1 MAWTYVEPAHFKKDY
16 FPDVLGPKGS
26 CEKDKVQYSH
36 RAEHGAAAGAPPE
49 SASDE
54 DSAGR
59 ERRRHLRRRRERRRR
74 ELRRRRKRRPF
85 RFSAGARSAG
95 AASEG
100 PCGSRRARGAGRAKS
115 ERDAGGDGVATVV
128 DSPSVHLI
136 RHRP

>member
-26 CEKDKVQYSH
+26 CEKDKVQYTAPSTAPPPA
-36 RAEHGAAAGAPPE
+36 RRQSLPRTRTAPDASDGATCDGAARDGA
-49 SASDE
+49 AS
-54 DSAGR
+54 
-59 ERRRHLRRRRERRRR
+59 
-74 ELRRRRKRRPF
+74 
-85 RFSAGARSAG
+85 SAG

-100 PCGSRRARGAGRAKS
+100 PFGSRRARGAGRAKS
-115 ERDAGGDGVATVV
+115 ERDAGGDGVAAVV

>member
-85 RFSAGARSAG
+85 RFSVGAKALAVLG
-95 AASEG
+95 
-100 PCGSRRARGAGRAKS
+100 GRAV
-115 ERDAGGDGVATVV
+115 RVAPRASATLAATA
-128 DSPSVHLI
+128 SLPWSILPPSI
-136 RHRP
+136 